1 MRLRIIAAGKVKE
14 KWLIEGIC
22 EYKKR
27 LSRYCE
33 VEIIEVPD
41 SPDQLPRDVALA
53 KEGEKLLAQ
62 IKDGTYV
69 WLLDLAG
76 KMYGSEEFSGELIK
90 AFDKGGAELT
100 CVIGGSNGLSPEVI
114 ARADQRICLSPMT
127 FTHQMTRLILL
138 EQCYR
143 AFRID
148 RGEPYHK

>member
-1 MRLRIIAAGKVKE
+1 MRLHIIAAGKVKE
-14 KWLIEGIC
+14 KWLTDGIL

-33 VEIIEVPD
+33 VDITEVPD
-41 SPDQLPRDVALA
+41 SPDQLPRDTALA
-53 KEGEKLLAQ
+53 KEGEKLLVQ
-62 IKDGTYV
+62 IKEGAYV

-76 KMYGSEEFSGELIK
+76 KAYGSEDFSKELIK

-114 ARADQRICLSPMT
+114 ARADHRICLSPMT
-127 FTHQMTRLILL
+127 FTHQMTRLILM

>member
-1 MRLRIIAAGKVKE
+1 MRLHIIACGKIKE
-14 KWLIEGIC
+14 KWLQDGIA

-27 LSRYCE
+27 LSRYCD
-33 VEIIEVPD
+33 VEISEVPD
-41 SPDQLPRDVALA
+41 SPDQLPRDIALA
-53 KEGEKLLAQ
+53 KEGEKLLSQ
-62 IKDGTYV
+62 IKDGAYV

-76 KMYGSEEFSGELIK
+76 KMHSSEEFSREVIR

-100 CVIGGSNGLSPEVI
+100 CVIGGSNGLAPEVI
-114 ARADQRICLSPMT
+114 ARADYRICLSPMT

-143 AFRID
+143 AFKID

>member
-1 MRLRIIAAGKVKE
+1 MKLHIVAAGKIKE
-14 KWLIEGIC
+14 KWLTDGIQ
-22 EYKKR
+22 EYRKR

-33 VEIIEVPD
+33 VAITEVPD
-41 SPDQLPRDVALA
+41 SPDQLPRDAALA
-53 KEGEKLLAQ
+53 REGEKLLSQ
-62 IKDGTYV
+62 IRPGAYV
-69 WLLDLAG
+69 WVLDLAG
-76 KMYGSEEFSGELIK
+76 RTYSSEEFSRELIR

-114 ARADQRICLSPMT
+114 ARADHRICLSPMT

-143 AFRID
+143 GFKIE